1 MKKLAKDRQEFI
13 ESIAAEHSSQISA
26 SLLEKDEHLSDALD
40 AIFKLDTIPEK
51 SSPNLKLVFC
61 GGSSLSKGHGLIER
75 MSEDADLKIVISETL
90 LSGSRNGVKT
100 SLSTL
105 KKDIS
110 SALQAIG
117 LVQDKDNL
125 PKALNENRYFASHWL
140 YDPIYKPAVGL
151 RPHLLVEFTARTP
164 VLEVESLDILRLAD
178 RLAMGINP
186 QYKVESLKAPTVKIA
201 ETVAEKVLS
210 FLRRYAQHRSG
221 KMEREWDGALVRHI
235 YDVHCAL
242 KSDPTVKNKAAK
254 AFPDLVQTDQKEF
267 GGQFEDFNSAPKLTL
282 ENSLKAILIDANVKT
297 EYQGNL
303 LPLVYGSEKPAFSEA
318 LDSFELVARFLI
330 GALK

>member
-40 AIFKLDTIPEK
+40 AIFKK
-51 SSPNLKLVFC
+51 SRPDLKLVFC

-75 MSEDADLKIVISETL
+75 MSEDADLKIVISDKL
-90 LSGSRNGVKT
+90 LSGSRNGVRT

-110 SALQAIG
+110 SALEAMG
-117 LVQDKDNL
+117 LVQDKDNP
-125 PKALNENRYFASHWL
+125 PKSLNENRYFASHWL

-178 RLAMGINP
+178 RLAMGLNP
-186 QYKVESLKAPTVKIA
+186 EYRVKSLKAPTVKIA

-221 KMEREWDGALVRHI
+221 KMESEWDGALVRHI

-242 KSDPTVKNKAAK
+242 KSDPTIKDKAAK
-254 AFPDLVQTDQKEF
+254 AFPALVQTDQKEF
-267 GGQFEDFNSAPKLTL
+267 GSQFEDFSSAPKLTL
-282 ENSLKAILIDANVKT
+282 ENSLKSILTDSKVQA

-303 LPLVYGSEKPAFSEA
+303 LPLVYGNEKPAFSEA
-318 LDSFELVARFLI
+318 LENFELVANFLV
-330 GALK
+330 GTLK